1 MSDAFSGQRLL
12 ALVFPYLATD
22 RLKRLRPSAAPDDTP
37 TLIVARQGSGVVLV
51 AGDEQAHALGLMPGM
66 TLATA
71 RALHPH
77 VHVHEA
83 DPDADRALLHALA
96 DAAERYTPL
105 VGVVGEDTLILDITG
120 AAHLYG
126 GEEGLLNDAR
136 QRIAARGF
144 HIRTA
149 IAGSPVTARAVALYG
164 AGGIIAPSHDAE
176 AVQSLPIAALGLDA
190 ARRASLERL
199 GLKRIGD
206 CASRPRA
213 PLAERFGK
221 DFIDKL
227 DALTGRVETPISP
240 RRSLPACI
248 AERRFAEP
256 IGHEED
262 VRRSLLTLAAD
273 LKRILEKRG
282 EGARALELAFFRAD
296 GATRIISV
304 ETGRPLRDPQ
314 TLLRLFREKLDGLA
328 DPLDPGFGFD
338 AIRLS
343 ARRVENFAET
353 MTSLDAN
360 EDFEAEIAALVDRLA
375 ARFGAR
381 RVQRLAAADTHS
393 PERASR
399 LVPAQ
404 SVGALALD
412 FSAFAPIEE
421 EATPTRPIRL
431 IEPAERIDVLAE
443 VPDGPPIRFR
453 WRRVLHAVIRA
464 DGPERIA
471 PEWWRTPEGT
481 ATRDYYRV
489 EDENGRRFWLYRDGL
504 YDRETSTPRWFLHGL
519 FA

>member
-1 MSDAFSGQRLL
+1 M
-12 ALVFPYLATD
+12 V
-22 RLKRLRPSAAPDDTP
+22 
-37 TLIVARQGSGVVLV
+37 V
-51 AGDEQAHALGLMPGM
+51 AGDETASTLGLMPGM

-71 RALHPH
+71 RALQPNLA
-77 VHVHEA
+77 VHEA
-83 DPDADRALLHALA
+83 DPDADRALLAALA

-105 VGVVGEDTLILDITG
+105 VGIAGDDTLLLDITG

-126 GEEGLLNDAR
+126 DEAGLLADAK
-136 QRIAARGF
+136 QRIQARGF
-144 HIRTA
+144 HLRAA
-149 IAGSPVTARAVALYG
+149 IANHPVTARAVALYG
-164 AGGIIAPSHDAE
+164 GAEIIPPGGDHDA
-176 AVQSLPIAALGLDA
+176 VQGLPVAALGLDA
-190 ARRASLERL
+190 SRRASLERL

-206 CASRPRA
+206 CTARARA

-221 DFIDKL
+221 DFIDRL
-227 DALTGRVETPISP
+227 DAITGRVETPISP
-240 RRSLPACI
+240 RRALPACI

-262 VRRSLLTLAAD
+262 IRRSLLTLAAD

-296 GATRIISV
+296 GATRMIAL

-314 TLLRLFREKLDGLA
+314 TMLRLFREKLDGLA

-353 MTSLDAN
+353 MTSLDAQ

-381 RVQRLAAADTHS
+381 SVQRLAAAQSHA
-393 PERASR
+393 PGRASR
-399 LVPAQ
+399 LAPAQ

-412 FSAFAPIEE
+412 FSTFAPLED
-421 EATPTRPIRL
+421 EAPTRPIRL
-431 IEPAERIDVLAE
+431 IEPPERVEVLAE

-481 ATRDYYRV
+481 PTRDYYRV

-504 YDRETSTPRWFLHGL
+504 YDRETGTPRWFLHGL

>member
-1 MSDAFSGQRLL
+1 M
-12 ALVFPYLATD
+12 
-22 RLKRLRPSAAPDDTP
+22 
-37 TLIVARQGSGVVLV
+37 LV
-51 AGDEQAHALGLMPGM
+51 AGDERAGALGLMPGM

-71 RALHPH
+71 RALHPALA
-77 VHVHEA
+77 VHEA
-83 DPDADRALLHALA
+83 NPDADRALLDALA

-105 VGVVGEDTLILDITG
+105 VGLMGEDTLLLDITG

-126 GEEGLLNDAR
+126 GEDGLLADA
-136 QRIAARGF
+136 QKRIASRGF
-144 HIRTA
+144 HLRAA
-149 IAGSPVTARAVALYG
+149 IAGNPVTARAIALYAG
-164 AGGIIAPSHDAE
+164 GGIIAPGEESAAVAE
-176 AVQSLPIAALGLDA
+176 LPIAALGLDHG
-190 ARRASLERL
+190 RRASLERL

-206 CASRPRA
+206 CTARARA

-221 DFIDKL
+221 DFIDRL
-227 DALTGRVETPISP
+227 DALTGRIDTPISP
-240 RRSLPACI
+240 RRTWPACV

-256 IGHEED
+256 IGHED
-262 VRRSLLTLAAD
+262 DIRRSLLTLAAD

-282 EGARALELAFFRAD
+282 QGARALELAFFRAD
-296 GATRIISV
+296 GATRMIGI

-343 ARRVENFAET
+343 ARRVEDFAET
-353 MTSLDAN
+353 MTSLDAR

-381 RVQRLAAADTHS
+381 SVQRLASIDSHA

-399 LVPAQ
+399 LVAAQ

-412 FSAFAPIEE
+412 FSAFAPV
-421 EATPTRPIRL
+421 EAEAPARPIRL
-431 IEPAERIDVLAE
+431 IEPPERVEVLAE

-471 PEWWRTPEGT
+471 PEWWRAPEGA

-489 EDENGRRFWLYRDGL
+489 EDENGRRFWLYREGL
-504 YDRETSTPRWFLHGL
+504 YERESGTPRWFLHGL

>member
-1 MSDAFSGQRLL
+1 MNDAFSGRQRIL
-12 ALVFPYLATD
+12 ALVFPYLSTD
-22 RLKRLRPSAAPDDTP
+22 RLKRLRPSAAPDETP
-37 TLIVARQGSGVVLV
+37 HVIAARQGGGVVLV
-51 AGDEQAHALGLMPGM
+51 AGDERASALGLMPGM
-66 TLATA
+66 SLATA
-71 RALHPH
+71 RALHPALA
-77 VHVHEA
+77 VHEA
-83 DPDADRALLHALA
+83 NPDADRALLDALA

-105 VGVVGEDTLILDITG
+105 VGIAGEDTLLLDITG

-126 GEEGLLNDAR
+126 GEEGLLADAR
-136 QRIAARGF
+136 TRIGARGF
-144 HIRTA
+144 HLRAA
-149 IAGSPVTARAVALYG
+149 IAGNPVTARAAAFYG
-164 AGGIIAPSHDAE
+164 AGGIIGPGGDAD
-176 AVQSLPIAALGLDA
+176 AVRDLPIAALGLDA
-190 ARRASLERL
+190 SRRASLERL
-199 GLKRIGD
+199 GLKRVGD
-206 CASRPRA
+206 CVSRPRA

-221 DFIDKL
+221 DFIDAL
-227 DALTGRVETPISP
+227 DAITGRTETPISP
-240 RRSLPACI
+240 RRAWPACV

-256 IGHEED
+256 IGHEDD

-282 EGARALELAFFRAD
+282 QGARALELAFFRAD
-296 GATRIISV
+296 GATRMITV
-304 ETGRPLRDPQ
+304 EAGRPLRDPQ

-343 ARRVENFAET
+343 ARRVEDFAET
-353 MTSLDAN
+353 MTSLDAR
-360 EDFEAEIAALVDRLA
+360 EDFEAEIAALVDRLT

-381 RVQRLAAADTHS
+381 NVQRIAAFDSHN

-399 LVPAQ
+399 LVAAQ

-412 FSAFAPIEE
+412 FSAYAPVEE
-421 EATPTRPIRL
+421 EAPARPIRL
-431 IEPAERIDVLAE
+431 IEPPERIEVLAE

-481 ATRDYYRV
+481 STRDYYRV

-504 YDRETSTPRWFLHGL
+504 YDRETGTPRWFLHGL

>member
-1 MSDAFSGQRLL
+1 M
-12 ALVFPYLATD
+12 V
-22 RLKRLRPSAAPDDTP
+22 
-37 TLIVARQGSGVVLV
+37 V
-51 AGDEQAHALGLMPGM
+51 AGDEAASTLGLMPGM

-71 RALHPH
+71 RALQPNLT
-77 VHVHEA
+77 VHEA
-83 DPDADRALLHALA
+83 DPDADRALLAALA

-105 VGVVGEDTLILDITG
+105 VGLMGDDTLLLDIQG

-126 GEEGLLNDAR
+126 DEAGLLADAKH
-136 QRIAARGF
+136 RIQARGF
-144 HIRTA
+144 HLRAA
-149 IAGSPVTARAVALYG
+149 IATHPVTARAVALYG
-164 AGGIIAPSHDAE
+164 AAEIVPPGGDHDA
-176 AVQSLPIAALGLDA
+176 VQGLPVAALGLDA
-190 ARRASLERL
+190 SRRSSLERL

-206 CASRPRA
+206 CTARARA

-221 DFIDKL
+221 DFIDRL
-227 DALTGRVETPISP
+227 DAITGRVETPISP
-240 RRSLPACI
+240 RRALPACI

-256 IGHEED
+256 IGHED
-262 VRRSLLTLAAD
+262 DIRRSLLTLAAD

-282 EGARALELAFFRAD
+282 EGARALELAFFRTD
-296 GATRIISV
+296 GATRMIAL

-314 TLLRLFREKLDGLA
+314 TMLRLFREKLDGLA

-343 ARRVENFAET
+343 ARRVETFAET
-353 MTSLDAN
+353 MTSLDAQ

-381 RVQRLAAADTHS
+381 SVQRLAAAHSHS
-393 PERASR
+393 PDRASR

-404 SVGALALD
+404 SRGALALD
-412 FSAFAPIEE
+412 FSAFAPLED
-421 EATPTRPIRL
+421 EAPTRPIRL
-431 IEPAERIDVLAE
+431 IEPPERVEVLAE

-481 ATRDYYRV
+481 PTRDYYRV

-504 YDRETSTPRWFLHGL
+504 YDRETGTPRWFLHGL

>member
-1 MSDAFSGQRLL
+1 MTNVSSGTQRIL
-12 ALVFPYLATD
+12 ALVFPYLPTD
-22 RLKRLRPSAAPDDTP
+22 RLKRSRRSAAPDETP
-37 TLIVARQGSGVVLV
+37 HVIAARQGGGVVLV
-51 AGDEQAHALGLMPGM
+51 ASDERASALGLVPGM
-66 TLATA
+66 SLATA
-71 RALHPH
+71 RALHPALG
-77 VHVHEA
+77 VHEA
-83 DPDADRALLHALA
+83 APDADRALLDALA

-105 VGVVGEDTLILDITG
+105 VGIYGADTLLLDVTG

-126 GEEGLLNDAR
+126 DEAGLLADA
-136 QRIAARGF
+136 QARIQARGF
-144 HIRTA
+144 HLRAA
-149 IAGSPVTARAVALYG
+149 IAGNPVTARAVALYG
-164 AGGIIAPSHDAE
+164 AGGIAAPGEDAE
-176 AVQSLPIAALGLDA
+176 AVKNLPVAALGLDPS
-190 ARRASLERL
+190 RRASLERL

-206 CASRPRA
+206 CMDRARA

-227 DALTGRVETPISP
+227 DALTGRIDTPISP
-240 RRSLPACI
+240 RRAWPACV

-256 IGHEED
+256 IGHD
-262 VRRSLLTLAAD
+262 DDIRRSLLTLAAD

-282 EGARALELAFFRAD
+282 QGARALELAFFRAD
-296 GATRIISV
+296 GATRMITL

-343 ARRVENFAET
+343 ARRVEDFTET
-353 MTSLDAN
+353 LTSLDAQ
-360 EDFEAEIAALVDRLA
+360 EDFEAELAALVDRLA
-375 ARFGAR
+375 ARFGVR
-381 RVQRLAAADTHS
+381 SVQRLASLNSHS

-412 FSAFAPIEE
+412 FSAFAPVEE
-421 EATPTRPIRL
+421 DAPARPIRL
-431 IEPAERIDVLAE
+431 IEPPERVEVLAE

-471 PEWWRTPEGT
+471 PEWWRMPEGT
-481 ATRDYYRV
+481 PTRDYYRV

-504 YDRETSTPRWFLHGL
+504 YDRETGTPRWFLHGL